1 MAAALSLRSQNL
13 GTLVVED
20 TSATSTRQANVFGAA
35 ATLFAVQI
43 DNTLNTSAAVYFK
56 LWNHNSPTVGT
67 TAPNMVIFCA
77 GGVKRQV
84 TIDAGVRFGTGV
96 SYACTT
102 AAADSASASP
112 SNAVPIALLG
122 TR

>member
-43 DNTLNTSAAVYFK
+43 DNTLNK
-56 LWNHNSPTVGT
+56 
-67 TAPNMVIFCA
+67 
-77 GGVKRQV
+77 
-84 TIDAGVRFGTGV
+84 
-96 SYACTT
+96 
-102 AAADSASASP
+102 
-112 SNAVPIALLG
+112 
-122 TR
+122 